1 MRRSLSM
8 ALALLGCTQTSLV
21 ASEKALVEEG
31 KLTELA
37 ALIR

>member
-1 MRRSLSM
+1 M

-21 ASEKALVEEG
+21 AGEKALVQAG
-31 KLTELA
+31 KLAELA